1 MTPIIYTPSER
12 LWLPNRATDAI
23 SCVVTKNK
31 GGDYLLEME
40 YPIDGEYADK
50 LVCGNYVGARS
61 SRADP
66 NEQRFAIK
74 QVEKDI
80 EGTIRVV
87 AYHKTYDL
95 ASYPVKPFPATSCT
109 PAQAVAKI
117 YQYALRD
124 PSVDALYLKAESSGE
139 AKSFG
144 FDTPVTIRE
153 AVYGDGGMIA
163 TYGGMIKAD
172 INTAMWYSDAE
183 AGSYKGTIRY
193 GVNLISC
200 VRSFDVTDTYSH
212 AYVYWESGETRVVVP
227 GLLKLGS
234 SDTFSAATI
243 MDLSDQFDE
252 DVVPTV
258 EQLRSK
264 AAEIA
269 DLRQLTSPILALEI
283 EFVPLRLTD
292 EYRDM
297 TWLEEVDLYDTVKV
311 EAPAFGTTEAMI
323 TETQFN
329 VLSENYESVTV
340 GNTNRTIGR
349 TLAALL

>member
-31 GGDYLLEME
+31 DGDYLLEME
-40 YPIDGEYADK
+40 YPIDGKHADK

-66 NEQRFAIK
+66 NEQRFQLK
-74 QVEKDI
+74 QIEQDI
-80 EGTIRVV
+80 GGTIRVV
-87 AYHKTYDL
+87 AYHNTYNL
-95 ASYPVKPFPATSCT
+95 AAYPVEPFAASSCT
-109 PAQAVAKI
+109 PAQAISKI
-117 YQYALRD
+117 AQHSLRD
-124 PSVDALYLKAESSGE
+124 PNTDSLYLSAESTGA

-144 FDTPVTIRE
+144 FDSPVTIRE
-153 AVYGDGGMIA
+153 AIYGDGGLIA
-163 TYGGMIKAD
+163 TYGGVIKAD
-172 INTAMWYSDAE
+172 INSAMWYSDAE
-183 AGSYKGTIRY
+183 AGSFKGTIRY

-200 VRSFDVTDTYSH
+200 VRSFDITDTYSH
-212 AYVYWESGETRVVVP
+212 AYVYWDNGETRVVVP
-227 GLLKLGS
+227 GLYQLGS
-234 SDTFSAATI
+234 SDTFTAATL

-252 DVVPTV
+252 DVIPTV
-258 EQLRSK
+258 DQLRSK

-269 DLRQLTSPILALEI
+269 EQRQLTSPILALEI

-292 EYRDM
+292 EYRHM
-297 TWLEEVDLYDTVKV
+297 TWLEEVDLYDTIKV
-311 EAPAFGTTEAMI
+311 EVPAFGTTEAMI